1 MYECFCL
8 CVCMCIMCVLNA
20 QRGQKKASNPLKL
33 ESWMV
38 MSYHACA
45 GNQIQVHAK
54 AASALDHWAISLAFP
69 SCFFDN
75 LSSPWKLC
83 FINALLQWF
92 GELWT
97 LKSSEEH
104 PSSVA
109 DATNPSSC
117 VVLSAPHTCHQHLP
131 DTARSSFSGVFLGQ
145 SLGGSEPS
153 AVCSSMARKKD
164 GACLRIDGWKLSKI
178 NK

>member
-1 MYECFCL
+1 MCMNVSA
-8 CVCMCIMCVLNA
+8 CVYVCASCVFLMPKEVRRRPQIPWNWSHGWLWAIMHVLGT
-20 QRGQKKASNPLKL
+20 RSR
-33 ESWMV
+33 S
-38 MSYHACA
+38 
-45 GNQIQVHAK
+45 IAK
-54 AASALDHWAISLAFP
+54 AASALDHWAVSLAFP

-83 FINALLQWF
+83 LINVLLQWF

-117 VVLSAPHTCHQHLP
+117 VVLSAPHTCHQHSP
-131 DTARSSFSGVFLGQ
+131 DTARSSFSGVFPGQ

-153 AVCSSMARKKD
+153 AVCGSMARKKD
-164 GACLRIDGWKLSKI
+164 GACLRVDG
-178 NK
+178 